1 MEHEVIVLLS
11 MEDFAM
17 ILRRIM
23 IHDSKYINEKEQHE
37 NQKRLCVLS
46 PWQFV
51 RIDYFLK
58 KKNFFSNVPC
68 LLHSE
73 QKEF

>member
-17 ILRRIM
+17 ILRRKIM
-23 IHDSKYINEKEQHE
+23 IQDSKYINEKEQHE

-46 PWQFV
+46 PWRFV
-51 RIDYFLK
+51 WIDYFL
-58 KKNFFSNVPC
+58 
-68 LLHSE
+68 
-73 QKEF
+73 

>member
-51 RIDYFLK
+51 RIDYLK
-58 KKNFFSNVPC
+58 KKKLF
-68 LLHSE
+68 
-73 QKEF
+73 